1 VARYEPL
8 TGDLGSYSRLTRGS
22 YELRRWCN
30 WRTHR
35 KAKERGAV
43 GSKGAAVAIR
53 LRDLIAP
60 MLLTVAAIL
69 LTSLLINQAH
79 ADLTALHIWH
89 DPEDLTLAYILP
101 TIFITALYGSNFGV
115 SSALVGGLGA
125 AYFVYPPQFSFAIDS
140 TQHLVELGFLVIL
153 SVTACKSTAVITDV
167 KPLNRGP
174 RRS

>member
-1 VARYEPL
+1 MSCDGAI
-8 TGDLGSYSRLTRGS
+8 G
-22 YELRRWCN
+22 
-30 WRTHR
+30 RTHR

>member
-1 VARYEPL
+1 MLA
-8 TGDLGSYSRLTRGS
+8 
-22 YELRRWCN
+22 
-30 WRTHR
+30 
-35 KAKERGAV
+35 
-43 GSKGAAVAIR
+43 SKGAAVVFQSQVR

-69 LTSLLINQAH
+69 LTSLLINEAH
-79 ADLTALHIWH
+79 AHLTALHIWH

-140 TQHLVELGFLVIL
+140 TQHLVELGFLVVL

-167 KPLNRGP
+167 KPLIAAHVEAEQPLAGAVTRQQSCKI
-174 RRS
+174 RSQSCEMDRHF

>member
-1 VARYEPL
+1 M
-8 TGDLGSYSRLTRGS
+8 TGYLGGYSRLTKVPMSCDG
-22 YELRRWCN
+22 WPD
-30 WRTHR
+30 TH
-35 KAKERGAV
+35 KAKERGGV
-43 GSKGAAVAIR
+43 GEYKGAAVAFQPQIR

-69 LTSLLINQAH
+69 LTSLLVNEAH
-79 ADLTALHIWH
+79 AHLTALHIWH

-140 TQHLVELGFLVIL
+140 TQHLVELGFLVVL
-153 SVTACKSTAVITDV
+153 SVTACKSTVVITDV

>member
-1 VARYEPL
+1 MSCDGAI
-8 TGDLGSYSRLTRGS
+8 G
-22 YELRRWCN
+22 
-30 WRTHR
+30 RTHR

-60 MLLTVAAIL
+60 LLLTVAAIL

-101 TIFITALYGSNFGV
+101 TI
-115 SSALVGGLGA
+115 
-125 AYFVYPPQFSFAIDS
+125 DR
-140 TQHLVELGFLVIL
+140 
-153 SVTACKSTAVITDV
+153 KSTRLNSSHLGISYAVFC
-167 KPLNRGP
+167 L
-174 RRS
+174 